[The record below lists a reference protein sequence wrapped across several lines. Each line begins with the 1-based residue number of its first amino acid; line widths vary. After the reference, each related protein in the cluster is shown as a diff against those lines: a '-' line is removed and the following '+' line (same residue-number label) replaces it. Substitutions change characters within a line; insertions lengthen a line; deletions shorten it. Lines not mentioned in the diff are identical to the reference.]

1 MAITI
6 GHKTLVLLAFMLLG
20 LSVVGIRPIDAQAPP
35 IILSGIA
42 KMEDGSLTPDGTRIV
57 ARIGGYESPEAFVTS
72 GIFEIVIP
80 IPKDLV
86 LVDQTATFHMILAT
100 TINGEI
106 SESVRALEVVVFS
119 KTNEGSGPQ
128 SPGVLTLST
137 KEKQLLKGASLQDTN
152 RFESKTAQHTEDVD
166 DSGAG
171 LKHEFDN
178 LCWTQESSSN
188 LARVRKEEQ
197 RSRKLR
203 LKGSGKIRA
212 LGMCG
217 QRPLE
222 NRPKP
227 NQGGAVMSTKALLTL
242 TFLRKTDSSQG
253 QMVTSSSIK
262 TPTPNPTLVPNPT
275 PAPPSTVIPTAAPTP
290 VPTSTPTPTPESTS
304 IFPSP
309 TPIPNCNPENL
320 TEYCLRLDVDDPNN
334 DVETHNDLATVNA
347 DQRSAA
353 MTAAAIANET
363 AVAKL
368 ECAEEA
374 AKQGIWGCIR
384 PCPDSAIAPHNA
396 KGEIALFLFP
406 FGLFYGYTRLR
417 LRSKKPT

>member
-1 MAITI
+1 
-6 GHKTLVLLAFMLLG
+6 
-20 LSVVGIRPIDAQAPP
+20 
-35 IILSGIA
+35 
-42 KMEDGSLTPDGTRIV
+42 V

-128 SPGVLTLST
+128 SPGVLTLSA

-178 LCWTQESSSN
+178 LCWTQESLSN

-275 PAPPSTVIPTAAPTP
+275 PAPPSTVIPTAA
-290 VPTSTPTPTPESTS
+290 
-304 IFPSP
+304 
-309 TPIPNCNPENL
+309 
-320 TEYCLRLDVDDPNN
+320 
-334 DVETHNDLATVNA
+334 
-347 DQRSAA
+347 
-353 MTAAAIANET
+353 
-363 AVAKL
+363 
-368 ECAEEA
+368 
-374 AKQGIWGCIR
+374 
-384 PCPDSAIAPHNA
+384 
-396 KGEIALFLFP
+396 
-406 FGLFYGYTRLR
+406 
-417 LRSKKPT
+417 